1 MRASQIKNVSLQI
14 NVVKGITFFHVE
26 SLFFSNC
33 SNFWGFLFSRK
44 VEHLFFISF
53 YFEFEFFFFLIFKFF
68 CFFLNWLNISSFR
81 WALSKRLLF
90 VIFVSLFFE
99 LTLYGF
105 QRFQIGTSSL
115 HKQLDPFVGRCD
127 FGMKNLQALP
137 IYLITDSRG
146 QSEQQCHDRRHSLR
160 TNKLVK
166 GKMKQ
171 IDEPWAKEE
180 GRTRRWR
187 IYIKK
192 KRR

>member
-33 SNFWGFLFSRK
+33 SNFWGF
-44 VEHLFFISF
+44 
-53 YFEFEFFFFLIFKFF
+53 YFLEKLSTFFLFLFVLNFNI
-68 CFFLNWLNISSFR
+68 FFLFLSFFVFFNWLNISSFR

>member
-1 MRASQIKNVSLQI
+1 M
-14 NVVKGITFFHVE
+14 
-26 SLFFSNC
+26 
-33 SNFWGFLFSRK
+33 
-44 VEHLFFISF
+44 
-53 YFEFEFFFFLIFKFF
+53 
-68 CFFLNWLNISSFR
+68 
-81 WALSKRLLF
+81 LF

-99 LTLYGF
+99 LTLYEF

-187 IYIKK
+187 IYKK
-192 KRR
+192 KRGGKKKKKKKKKEKKKEM